1 MNYVFEKEVG
11 QYNPKIEKILE
22 LILSLPDF

>member
-1 MNYVFEKEVG
+1 MDYVFKKEVG
-11 QYNPKIEKILE
+11 QYNPQIEKILE